1 MDNKNCRAGKCFQ
14 YIFRFDN
21 FISTSYMAKGR
32 FLKTEWSLKIIYY
45 MFRNDFFL
53 FMIGSANFANIQHMW
68 LTKMFKR
75 YKYMFLMMKP
85 NIVWNY

>member
-32 FLKTEWSLKIIYY
+32 FIKAE
-45 MFRNDFFL
+45 
-53 FMIGSANFANIQHMW
+53 
-68 LTKMFKR
+68 
-75 YKYMFLMMKP
+75 
-85 NIVWNY
+85 